1 LTWIKQE
8 ERWTAGKRETRT
20 RYFDFEN
27 EWAIKSSLTQ
37 DMQVDGCKH
46 LETELEVAMDQ
57 ELKAPYSGIGPEE
70 FSKLNLSHV
79 EKDLS
84 YG

>member
-27 EWAIKSSLTQ
+27 EWAIKTSMTS
-37 DMQVDGCKH
+37 DMQVDGCKY
-46 LETELEVAMDQ
+46 LENELEVAMDQ
-57 ELKAPYSGIGPEE
+57 ELKAPYSGI
-70 FSKLNLSHV
+70 SKLNMSVV
-79 EKDLS
+79 EKDMS
-84 YG
+84 YGTTIR